1 MPATRKSTKPTPK
14 AASRP
19 AASAP
24 PRPTLHNIAARDV
37 AFGFAAMH
45 WMLVGFII
53 LLLEIVGTRQILLT
67 FGAQAVI
74 AALVWNVGVI
84 IALLLLVWL
93 IKGYAEARWY
103 SIAVGFPLQL
113 CLAVYMYPMSRWFSA
128 LTCVSLAA
136 TAIGVLK
143 LIAARSRKTVRAA

>member
-19 AASAP
+19 AAAAP
-24 PRPTLHNIAARDV
+24 PRPTLRNIAARDV

-45 WMLVGFII
+45 WVFVGFVV